1 MNYPISKNKQ
11 GGPMDYLYRG
21 FEVQVSRTYG
31 GGFKGGVDNYCT
43 GSTYYSSEFKIGSA
57 SRDRFKQMMDRRI
70 DSTTDE
76 T

>member
-1 MNYPISKNKQ
+1 MNFPISKNKQ

-21 FEVQVSRTYG
+21 FEVQISRTYG
-31 GGFKGGVDNYCT
+31 GGFKGVDHYCT
-43 GSTYYSSEFKIGSA
+43 GSMYYSPDFNTGSTN
-57 SRDRFKQMMDRRI
+57 RDRFKKMMDRRI